1 MDFSMPKIFF
11 SDTEALSK
19 GQDPA
24 TKQRRQAA
32 LRQIMQDNNLNALLL
47 KNRRN
52 ISYYSGFAGDDSYL
66 LVTADELFLLS
77 DGRFIA
83 QAAAETPEAKFLC
96 RSAKQ
101 SHFEMLH
108 EICREHNISEIG
120 FEGGV
125 LSYAEWHSLQQ
136 ACPNIKLTDASQ
148 IPLAPRLIKDEYEL
162 LCLKHCGEIADFTL
176 EQIKNLLTPGISE
189 KQLALNMGQIMLA
202 LTEGEGLSFPTIVA
216 AGENSA
222 KPHAIPSDYQFRNG
236 DFVTIDFGCRF
247 NGYCGDCTRTFAI
260 GEPSAEQRTAYELV
274 LRAQEHALTN
284 IKPGMTAAEAD
295 KLARDVIAEGGM
307 GEYFSHSLGHGVGL
321 DIHEAPTIGPGSK
334 VVLKPGMLI
343 TVEPGVYIPG
353 KFGLRIE
360 DSCIV
365 TADGLQP
372 LTHFP
377 KELIICR

>member
-1 MDFSMPKIFF
+1 MELSMPKINF
-11 SDTEALSK
+11 SDTEALAK

-24 TKQRRQAA
+24 AKQRRLTA
-32 LRQIMQDNNLNALLL
+32 LRQIMQESGLSALLL

-66 LVTADELFLLS
+66 LVTAGGLFLLS

-83 QAAAETPEAKFLC
+83 QAAAEAPEAKFLC
-96 RSAKQ
+96 LSAKQ
-101 SHFEMLH
+101 SHFAMLN
-108 EICREHNISEIG
+108 EICREHDLREIG
-120 FEGGV
+120 FEGGAF
-125 LSYAEWHSLQQ
+125 SYTEWRALQK
-136 ACPNIKLTDASQ
+136 ACPDIKLTDASQ
-148 IPLAPRLIKDEYEL
+148 APLAPRLVKDEYEL
-162 LCLKHCGEIADFTL
+162 LCLKHCGEIADLTL
-176 EQIKNLLTPGISE
+176 QQVKGLLKPGTSE
-189 KQLALNMGQIMLA
+189 KELALAMGQIMLA
-202 LTEGEGLSFPTIVA
+202 LTAGEGLSFPTIVA

-222 KPHAIPSDYQFRNG
+222 KPHAIPSDYKFRNG

-260 GEPSAEQRTAYELV
+260 GEPSPEQRTAYELV
-274 LRAQEHALTN
+274 LRAQEHALAN

-321 DIHEAPTIGPGSK
+321 DIHEAPTIGPGSD
-334 VVLKPGMLI
+334 VVLQPGMLI

-372 LTHFP
+372 LTHSP
-377 KELIICR
+377 KKLTICR